1 MLARADPVC
10 LGETVITPTTRL
22 VDTNGVTLRV
32 TEAGDPGN
40 PVVVL
45 AHGFPELAHS
55 WRHQIPA
62 LAAAGYH
69 VLAPDQRGYG
79 GSSRPEAIEAYNIAE
94 LTADI
99 AGLLDDVG
107 AQRAVLVGH
116 DWGSPVVTNFPLYYP
131 DRVSAVAALSV
142 PPIPRAS
149 APPTQIWRTIFGD
162 NFFYIL
168 YFQEPG
174 VADAALNAD
183 VRSSL
188 QRMVALEGFGGPV
201 DEMTEQPLPP
211 LPDWL
216 STEEFDEYVRAFEVT
231 GFTGP
236 LNWYRNFDRNWELT
250 DPAAGGLAA
259 HTITVPLLF
268 LAGSA
273 DPVLGFTPRD
283 RVTEVATGG
292 YREVL
297 LDGAGHWLQQERP
310 DDVNAV
316 LLEFLGGLDLT

>member
-1 MLARADPVC
+1 MLARPGPVC
-10 LGETVITPTTRL
+10 LGEIVITPTERL

-32 TEAGDPGN
+32 TEAGEPGN

-45 AHGFPELAHS
+45 AHGFPELAYS

-79 GSSRPEAIEAYNIAE
+79 GSSRPEAIEDYNIAE

-107 AQRAVLVGH
+107 AESAVLVGH
-116 DWGSPVVTNFPLYYP
+116 DWGSPVVTNFPLYHP
-131 DRVSAVAALSV
+131 SRVRAVAALSV
-142 PPIPRAS
+142 PPIPRAP
-149 APPTQIWRTIFGD
+149 APPTQIWRHIFGD

-183 VRSSL
+183 VRASL
-188 QRMVALEGFGGPV
+188 QRMVALEGFTGPV
-201 DEMTEQPLPP
+201 DEMAAQPLPP

-216 STEEFDEYVRAFEVT
+216 SAEEFDEYVRAFEVT

-236 LNWYRNFDRNWELT
+236 LNWYRNFDRNWEIT
-250 DPAAGGLAA
+250 DPSAGNVAAT
-259 HTITVPLLF
+259 TIDVPLLF

-273 DPVLGFTPRD
+273 DPVLSFTPRD

-297 LDGAGHWLQQERP
+297 LDGAGHWLQQERAEE
-310 DDVNAV
+310 VNAV
-316 LLEFLGGLDLT
+316 LLEFLGEVSK

>member
-1 MLARADPVC
+1 MLARPGPVC
-10 LGETVITPTTRL
+10 LGEIVITPTERL

-32 TEAGDPGN
+32 TEAGEPGN

-45 AHGFPELAHS
+45 AHGFPELAYS

-79 GSSRPEAIEAYNIAE
+79 GSSRPEAIGDYNIAE

-107 AQRAVLVGH
+107 AESAVLVGH
-116 DWGSPVVTNFPLYYP
+116 DWGSPVVTNFPLYHP
-131 DRVSAVAALSV
+131 SRVRAVAALSV
-142 PPIPRAS
+142 PPIPRAP
-149 APPTQIWRTIFGD
+149 APPTQIWRHIFGD

-183 VRSSL
+183 VRASL
-188 QRMVALEGFGGPV
+188 QRMVALEGFTGPV
-201 DEMTEQPLPP
+201 DEMAAQPLPP

-216 STEEFDEYVRAFEVT
+216 SAEEFDEYVRAFEVT

-236 LNWYRNFDRNWELT
+236 LNWYRNFDRNWEIT
-250 DPAAGGLAA
+250 DPSAGNVAAT
-259 HTITVPLLF
+259 TIDVPLLF

-273 DPVLGFTPRD
+273 DPVLSFTPRD

-297 LDGAGHWLQQERP
+297 LDGAGHWLQQERAEE
-310 DDVNAV
+310 VNAV
-316 LLEFLGGLDLT
+316 LLEFLGEVSK

>member
-10 LGETVITPTTRL
+10 LGEIVITPTTRL

-310 DDVNAV
+310 DEVNAV

>member
-10 LGETVITPTTRL
+10 LGEIVITPTTRL

-250 DPAAGGLAA
+250 DPASGGLAA